1 MVIGSLVEDNDAPKA
16 IEEKEKKNE
25 ENTPKKIMLLIP
37 CWSREMIIVRNNG
50 LAFPLIKNKYI
61 YTKSKTQK

>member
-1 MVIGSLVEDNDAPKA
+1 MVIGLLVEDNDAPKA

-37 CWSREMIIVRNNG
+37 C
-50 LAFPLIKNKYI
+50 
-61 YTKSKTQK
+61 